1 MFESEWASLI
11 QVPDLFGFEY
21 PILKARKGS
30 QEVMFYNDGE
40 YSLKEETIFVD
51 GRSNI
56 TRVWVLLQQKSF
68 ESTLKTRRL
77 LCSIVVEHNADRID
91 MVFNKKR

>member
-11 QVPDLFGFEY
+11 QVPDLFGFMNT

-40 YSLKEETIFVD
+40 YEAWKEENDLRGWKIKYYKGLGKYGKEF
-51 GRSNI
+51 RNI
-56 TRVWVLLQQKSF
+56 LRKKS
-68 ESTLKTRRL
+68 SHVQL
-77 LCSIVVEHNADRID
+77 
-91 MVFNKKR
+91 